1 MFFFDDGYSDRCEV
15 VLICISLMINHVDLL
30 FMCLL
35 TICMSSLEKCQFRS
49 PAHFKIEF
57 VLLIL
62 SCMSCLYILDINSL
76 SVMYLLVFS
85 PKPKMFL
92 KRQLSKGEDL

>member
-1 MFFFDDGYSDRCEV
+1 MRCYLSM
-15 VLICISLMINHVDLL
+15 VLICIPVMSHDVEHL
-30 FMCLL
+30 FICLL

-62 SCMSCLYILDINSL
+62 SCMSCLYILYINSL

>member
-1 MFFFDDGYSDRCEV
+1 MRCSLTV
-15 VLICISLMINHVDLL
+15 DLICALVMNVEHLL
-30 FMCLL
+30 VRLL
-35 TICMSSLEKCQFRS
+35 TICMSSLGKCQFRS
-49 PAHFKIEF
+49 PTHFKMEF

-62 SCMSCLYILDINSL
+62 SCISYSCILNINSL
-76 SVMYLLVFS
+76 SVMYLQIFS